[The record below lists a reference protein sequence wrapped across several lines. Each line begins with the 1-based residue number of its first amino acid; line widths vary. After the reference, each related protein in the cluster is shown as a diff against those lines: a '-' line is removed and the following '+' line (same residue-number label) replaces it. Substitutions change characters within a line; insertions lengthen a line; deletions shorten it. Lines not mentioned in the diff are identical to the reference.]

1 MIQAVSAFVNTSQE
15 YGQPLPEV
23 AATDNPSRD
32 RNWLYD
38 LIPSL
43 KVAQQRLDA
52 VSHGVR
58 VPEVADCGMHVKSK
72 VLLPAALDNMQRVRV
87 ALTVE
92 EINMTVLAVRQIVAS
107 KPLSERTIS
116 LDAEWDTKTN
126 RLGQVIAS
134 FKTALIQLGYWD
146 SDGQIS
152 ALLLQVFR
160 HQSLPRALLALFGE
174 SLKLFVGVCVSG
186 DLKRIGKDFKCTQ
199 CIENANFI
207 NLGSHARKRDV
218 VHNGTASRL
227 EKLVQLTLGEKL
239 DKAPS
244 VRLSRWS
251 CSELCDA
258 QKQYAALDALKSLEV
273 YDQVQHLPDLT
284 QRLLGEAA
292 TPNLHVD
299 IVPAHG
305 NVASMATRAAVGTLL
320 DVSSCESP
328 HGVTPRRVK
337 PNQNSRV
344 VKITSVDSPSLVVP
358 GLKKVLNK
366 EGVCLRDFGVPP
378 FLIILPLKMLKH
390 HVDSHLVR
398 IFTDAELGSAAGENS
413 DMYVATNTAPTR
425 AAQPQPAIKHSQQ
438 CDALYFS
445 ETDDRFNHDTHGA
458 TNNIGDSDGDE

>member
-1 MIQAVSAFVNTSQE
+1 
-15 YGQPLPEV
+15 
-23 AATDNPSRD
+23 
-32 RNWLYD
+32 
-38 LIPSL
+38 
-43 KVAQQRLDA
+43 
-52 VSHGVR
+52 
-58 VPEVADCGMHVKSK
+58 
-72 VLLPAALDNMQRVRV
+72 MQRVRV

-92 EINMTVLAVRQIVAS
+92 EINMTVLA
-107 KPLSERTIS
+107 
-116 LDAEWDTKTN
+116 
-126 RLGQVIAS
+126 
-134 FKTALIQLGYWD
+134 
-146 SDGQIS
+146 
-152 ALLLQVFR
+152 
-160 HQSLPRALLALFGE
+160 
-174 SLKLFVGVCVSG
+174 
-186 DLKRIGKDFKCTQ
+186 
-199 CIENANFI
+199 
-207 NLGSHARKRDV
+207 
-218 VHNGTASRL
+218 
-227 EKLVQLTLGEKL
+227 
-239 DKAPS
+239 
-244 VRLSRWS
+244 
-251 CSELCDA
+251 
-258 QKQYAALDALKSLEV
+258 SLEV

-305 NVASMATRAAVGTLL
+305 NVASMATRAAVGTP
-320 DVSSCESP
+320 DVSSRESP

-458 TNNIGDSDGDE
+458 TNNIGDSDGDEYEPPPGMCLTSEALDLVALARVVGDQAGGLEIKYSTFNKRAWSKANNVLKEVLNGFYSDPPGISFYTNRLNKQGEPMVDQYGLSSLLDCNRGQMMLRPFTSN